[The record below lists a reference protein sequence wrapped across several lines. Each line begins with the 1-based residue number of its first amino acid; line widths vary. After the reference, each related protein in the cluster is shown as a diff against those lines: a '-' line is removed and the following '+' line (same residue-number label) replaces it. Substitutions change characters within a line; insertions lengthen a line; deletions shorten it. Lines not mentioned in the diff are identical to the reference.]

1 MHRADSDFGPL
12 EPVKHL
18 PRTIRH
24 VFNTCVVIGGLV
36 GGGVSIGYF
45 LGVQQQKQDSLAE
58 IARLQVAYGLR
69 LERAAD
75 SVTTAA
81 KVTSSAAEAVGEAA
95 DQVGAAAKTA
105 TTAAITAKAAA
116 KASAVPPPVP
126 APAAAVNN
134 TIKRANEK
142 LQGGRP

>member
-1 MHRADSDFGPL
+1 MHRVDSDFGPL
-12 EPVKHL
+12 EPVKRL

-24 VFNTCVVIGGLV
+24 VFNACVVIGGLV

-58 IARLQVAYGLR
+58 IARLQEAYGGR
-69 LERAAD
+69 LKKAAD

-81 KVTSSAAEAVGEAA
+81 MVTSSAAEAVGEAA

-116 KASAVPPPVP
+116 KASAVPPPAP
-126 APAAAVNN
+126 APAAAVNQ